1 MGAPH
6 EQHPK
11 PRQRNRQFRT
21 DLQLSRTRSS
31 DCRLRPE
38 LRVRF
43 RAKSCSIGLTSNGF
57 APANPTRREI
67 PVPLILS
74 FTCVQS
80 PQESHN
86 PRSDAACVRCTMAC
100 VHTADNT
107 QSLRGQRLRG
117 KHQQTNVFVGNT
129 LTDSQRESVFSGTTA
144 LVGVILLPLPP
155 ITIAATYLREVPCS
169 FVGVTFAFLFV
180 ESRVFASFTPCGA
193 AGALHS
199 CAEYSAQRY
208 PCGEQQG

>member
-1 MGAPH
+1 MPSTSQRDIRSAYQTDDGSRRCHRSTQSSRPDGMGAPH

-57 APANPTRREI
+57 APANPTHREI

-74 FTCVQS
+74 FTCVKS

-86 PRSDAACVRCTMAC
+86 PRSDAAC

-117 KHQQTNVFVGNT
+117 KHQQTHRQKRSCDG
-129 LTDSQRESVFSGTTA
+129 LKM
-144 LVGVILLPLPP
+144 P
-155 ITIAATYLREVPCS
+155 Y
-169 FVGVTFAFLFV
+169 
-180 ESRVFASFTPCGA
+180 TP
-193 AGALHS
+193 
-199 CAEYSAQRY
+199 
-208 PCGEQQG
+208 

>member
-6 EQHPK
+6 EQHPE

-43 RAKSCSIGLTSNGF
+43 RVKSCSIGLTSNGF

-74 FTCVQS
+74 FTCVKS

-86 PRSDAACVRCTMAC
+86 PRSDAAC

-117 KHQQTNVFVGNT
+117 KHQQTHRQKRSCDGLKMPYPPTCSHFCHAVRRVVNLPF
-129 LTDSQRESVFSGTTA
+129 A
-144 LVGVILLPLPP
+144 ILLKPLLSS
-155 ITIAATYLREVPCS
+155 TRSRRTFLS
-169 FVGVTFAFLFV
+169 VTL
-180 ESRVFASFTPCGA
+180 
-193 AGALHS
+193 
-199 CAEYSAQRY
+199 
-208 PCGEQQG
+208 

>member
-86 PRSDAACVRCTMAC
+86 LRSDAAC

-155 ITIAATYLREVPCS
+155 ITIAATYLRGSVFIRWRYICIFVCRKPCFLVFYSMRSGWSTS
-169 FVGVTFAFLFV
+169 FM
-180 ESRVFASFTPCGA
+180 R
-193 AGALHS
+193 
-199 CAEYSAQRY
+199 
-208 PCGEQQG
+208 

>member
-11 PRQRNRQFRT
+11 PRQKNRQFRT
-21 DLQLSRTRSS
+21 DLQPSRTRSS
-31 DCRLRPE
+31 NCRLRPE

-57 APANPTRREI
+57 ALANPTRREI
-67 PVPLILS
+67 PVPFILS

-86 PRSDAACVRCTMAC
+86 PRSDTVC

-129 LTDSQRESVFSGTTA
+129 LTDSQRESVFSATTA
-144 LVGVILLPLPP
+144 LVGVILLSLPP
-155 ITIAATYLREVPCS
+155 ITIAATYLRGSVFIRRRYSWIFVCRKPC
-169 FVGVTFAFLFV
+169 FLV
-180 ESRVFASFTPCGA
+180 FTPCGA
-193 AGALHS
+193 AGAPHS

>member
-1 MGAPH
+1 MPSTSQRDIRSAYQTDDGSRRCHRSTQSSQPDGMDAPH

-43 RAKSCSIGLTSNGF
+43 RTKSCSIGLTSNGF
-57 APANPTRREI
+57 APANPTRKEI

-86 PRSDAACVRCTMAC
+86 PRSDTACVRCTMAC

-117 KHQQTNVFVGNT
+117 KHQQTHRQKRSCDG
-129 LTDSQRESVFSGTTA
+129 LKM
-144 LVGVILLPLPP
+144 PYPP
-155 ITIAATYLREVPCS
+155 
-169 FVGVTFAFLFV
+169 
-180 ESRVFASFTPCGA
+180 
-193 AGALHS
+193 
-199 CAEYSAQRY
+199 
-208 PCGEQQG
+208 

>member
-43 RAKSCSIGLTSNGF
+43 RAKSCSIGLPSNGF

-80 PQESHN
+80 PQESHS
-86 PRSDAACVRCTMAC
+86 PRSDTACVRCTTAC

-155 ITIAATYLREVPCS
+155 ITISQR
-169 FVGVTFAFLFV
+169 F
-180 ESRVFASFTPCGA
+180 RVHSS
-193 AGALHS
+193 ALHLHF
-199 CAEYSAQRY
+199 CL
-208 PCGEQQG
+208 

>member
-57 APANPTRREI
+57 APANPTRSEI

-86 PRSDAACVRCTMAC
+86 LRSDAAC

-155 ITIAATYLREVPCS
+155 ITIAATYLRGS
-169 FVGVTFAFLFV
+169 MFI
-180 ESRVFASFTPCGA
+180 RR
-193 AGALHS
+193 
-199 CAEYSAQRY
+199 RY
-208 PCGEQQG
+208 I

>member
-1 MGAPH
+1 MQSLLPRRS
-6 EQHPK
+6 PCCK
-11 PRQRNRQFRT
+11 P
-21 DLQLSRTRSS
+21 
-31 DCRLRPE
+31 
-38 LRVRF
+38 
-43 RAKSCSIGLTSNGF
+43 
-57 APANPTRREI
+57 
-67 PVPLILS
+67 
-74 FTCVQS
+74 
-80 PQESHN
+80 
-86 PRSDAACVRCTMAC
+86 AACNFTRTIIVQH
-100 VHTADNT
+100 V
-107 QSLRGQRLRG
+107 
-117 KHQQTNVFVGNT
+117 QQTNVFVGNT

-180 ESRVFASFTPCGA
+180 ENRVFSSFTPCGT

>member
-43 RAKSCSIGLTSNGF
+43 RAKSCSIGLKSNGF

-86 PRSDAACVRCTMAC
+86 SRSDAACVRCTMAC

-129 LTDSQRESVFSGTTA
+129 LTDSQRELVFSGTTA
-144 LVGVILLPLPP
+144 LVGVICRQLLSLQR
-155 ITIAATYLREVPCS
+155 ISEVPCS

-180 ESRVFASFTPCGA
+180 ESRVFSSFTPCGA
-193 AGALHS
+193 VGALHS

-208 PCGEQQG
+208 PCGEQQD